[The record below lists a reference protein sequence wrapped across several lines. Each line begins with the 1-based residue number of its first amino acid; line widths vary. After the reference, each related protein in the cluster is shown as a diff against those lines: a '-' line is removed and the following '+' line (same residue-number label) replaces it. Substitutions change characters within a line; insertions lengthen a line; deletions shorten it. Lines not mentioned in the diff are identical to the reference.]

1 MISDVLSLLIHRHAE
16 CVRLCSI
23 IRIVGLYL
31 YSLCLVEGSDAEFFL
46 SEEVLK
52 LTLHLLLH
60 DD

>member
-1 MISDVLSLLIHRHAE
+1 MCCIV
-16 CVRLCSI
+16 
-23 IRIVGLYL
+23 RIVSLYL
-31 YSLCLVEGSDAEFFL
+31 YSLCLIEGSDAEFFL